1 MVKTRFQF
9 QSAVEVVQLS
19 KCMSKFCTAWKAH
32 SVGTRQ
38 THQPGQ
44 WPKACKF
51 DAVGTYIASL
61 LAQNYKEVQ

>member
-19 KCMSKFCTAWKAH
+19 KFCTAWTAH